1 MVRTFERKVLR
12 RIYGPIEEKGCWH
25 SRWNSKL
32 YSLYRDLNIMDDVKT
47 RRLGCVGHII
57 RMEDEII
64 KKKREILNGKFC
76 NTQDQ

>member
-1 MVRTFERKVLR
+1 
-12 RIYGPIEEKGCWH
+12 
-25 SRWNSKL
+25 
-32 YSLYRDLNIMDDVKT
+32 MDDVKT